1 MDKLRPIIVA
11 LAIGVITI
19 TITEYRSM
27 MLSQTFG
34 SQLSRIQE
42 RLSRMEQRTN
52 SKVAAGPASALAE
65 TGPSALAETMAYV
78 QKQRLDSVEDLDT
91 AVAPCTPKPGSK
103 RVCMDYAYQMLCE
116 LDILARRRGD
126 VVFLQSGTLLQ
137 VLRDGKLREDDDDI
151 DVGYI
156 DYKPRGFEDK
166 IHPLKGTHYT
176 DMCRIGYYEEEGVG
190 GMVISPGHELVEKRF
205 NNSGGGPSL
214 PECLTGTTYL
224 SKIEFWPY
232 IAIDA
237 SSTAIYY
244 PPPSL
249 APESDCTTVA
259 REVPPSGQK
268 KGYAPRA
275 TSITM
280 SVSCMRL

>member
-1 MDKLRPIIVA
+1 
-11 LAIGVITI
+11 
-19 TITEYRSM
+19 
-27 MLSQTFG
+27 
-34 SQLSRIQE
+34 
-42 RLSRMEQRTN
+42 MEQRTN

-214 PECLTGTTYL
+214 PECLKGTTYL

-249 APESDCTTVA
+249 APRGAKTIAVSYHKCMN
-259 REVPPSGQK
+259 
-268 KGYAPRA
+268 YAVETIA
-275 TSITM
+275 DGLNYT
-280 SVSCMRL
+280 SVSTEGSDLKWSLPIQRQAATERNARPSLPLM